1 MSSVQQQVENL
12 TGGNSSSSS
21 LPIITNVSTPVS
33 TPKVN
38 VATPKD
44 NIVKPK
50 DNIVTPKV
58 KSKSSFRTPVQ
69 DKVDPEDKPAAILSK
84 LAYDHYQT
92 DNTNE
97 TQNILDKYNIGYNVV
112 ENLSSPEYVTAINE
126 QEKKVVVAYRGT
138 DSSLTN
144 IYDDIADV
152 EIALGLAET
161 PIVSYIPS
169 RFRTAENIYKEVKEQ
184 YPDYDLTLTGHSLGG
199 TAARYVGDRYKEKA
213 VVFSAGATPL
223 EPFIEMKLGT
233 KPSSAKFY
241 FTDTLDLISNTSRL
255 TENNVRVV
263 TTKEV
268 NKKYLGGSHKVEN
281 YVEPIPETIK
291 PINKPKLNYKQI
303 KEKIEPVVN
312 DINKIEPV
320 VNVINKIEPVVNDIN
335 KMYPIV
341 NVINKMYPQKKQSI
355 ITQFNNNPFNDNPFR
370 RSICEERPEL
380 CYD

>member
-1 MSSVQQQVENL
+1 MSSVQQQVQNL

-21 LPIITNVSTPVS
+21 RPITTTVSTPVS

-50 DNIVTPKV
+50 DNKENIVTPKV

-92 DNTNE
+92 DNANE

-184 YPDYDLTLTGHSLGG
+184 YPNYELTLTGHSLGG
-199 TAARYVGDRYKEKA
+199 KSAAYVGDRYKEKA
-213 VVFSAGATPL
+213 VVFSGGATPL
-223 EPFIEMKLGT
+223 EPFIEMRLGT

-241 FTDTLDLISNTSRL
+241 FTDTFDAIH
-255 TENNVRVV
+255 RV
-263 TTKEV
+263 
-268 NKKYLGGSHKVEN
+268 
-281 YVEPIPETIK
+281 ET
-291 PINKPKLNYKQI
+291 PPY
-303 KEKIEPVVN
+303 
-312 DINKIEPV
+312 
-320 VNVINKIEPVVNDIN
+320 
-335 KMYPIV
+335 
-341 NVINKMYPQKKQSI
+341 
-355 ITQFNNNPFNDNPFR
+355 
-370 RSICEERPEL
+370 
-380 CYD
+380 

>member
-21 LPIITNVSTPVS
+21 LPIITNVS

-58 KSKSSFRTPVQ
+58 KSKSSSRTPVQ

-92 DNTNE
+92 DNANE

-184 YPDYDLTLTGHSLGG
+184 YPNYELTLTGHSLGG
-199 TAARYVGDRYKEKA
+199 KSAAYVGDRYKEKA
-213 VVFSAGATPL
+213 VVFSGGATPL
-223 EPFIEMKLGT
+223 EPFIEMRLGT

-241 FTDTLDLISNTSRL
+241 FTDTFDLISNTSRL
-255 TENNVRVV
+255 TENNIRVV
-263 TTKEV
+263 KTKEV
-268 NKKYLGGSHKVEN
+268 YKKYLGGSHKVEN
-281 YVEPIPETIK
+281 YVEPIPEIMN
-291 PINKPKLNYKQI
+291 PINKPKLNYNQI
-303 KEKIEPVVN
+303 KEKI
-312 DINKIEPV
+312 DPV
-320 VNVINKIEPVVNDIN
+320 VNVNDIKEKIVPVVNDIN

-370 RSICEERPEL
+370 RSLCEERPEL